1 MSEYRMDINGAI
13 ELGDYSSIYDYI
25 SIVNKNDNLTIS
37 IDNEETQNINIV
49 CKMLETNHFIINLN
63 ERKNDGKYY
72 IKAYKNNR

>member
-37 IDNEETQNINIV
+37 IANDETQNINIV
-49 CKMLETNHFIINLN
+49 CKMLENNHFIINLN
-63 ERKNDGKYY
+63 ESQKDGKYY
-72 IKAYKNNR
+72 IRACRKYG

>member
-1 MSEYRMDINGAI
+1 MSEYRMDINGDI

-37 IDNEETQNINIV
+37 IDNDETQNIDIV
-49 CKMLETNHFIINLN
+49 CKMLETSHFIINLN

-72 IKAYKNNR
+72 IKAHKNNR